1 MSSPT
6 PDSRQ
11 GELPLAW
18 GAVSES
24 ALESALKPPLNT
36 ACPEWL
42 SRLRSEDRRR
52 VASLAWEQRPLV
64 FLVDARS
71 RWSLVR
77 PRLPLAGFDALD
89 FRDQPD
95 GDFQIMV
102 PSDTSVRELQ
112 HLLGCLR
119 QAHPPR
125 AVACERMAWTGREL
139 AALARQDDGVTALL
153 PSQLRSAEKNS

>member
-18 GAVSES
+18 AVVSES

-89 FRDQPD
+89 IRDQPD
-95 GDFQIMV
+95 GDLQIMV

>member
-1 MSSPT
+1 VSSTSPEVG
-6 PDSRQ
+6 Q

-18 GAVSES
+18 GAASE
-24 ALESALKPPLNT
+24 LESQSALKPPLNT

-42 SRLRSEDRRR
+42 SRLRPEDRRR

-64 FLVDARS
+64 FLVDART

-77 PRLPLAGFDALD
+77 PRLPLAGFDAVD

-112 HLLGCLR
+112 YLLGCLR
-119 QAHPPR
+119 QTRPPR
-125 AVACERMAWTGREL
+125 VVACDRIPWTGREL
-139 AALARQDDGVTALL
+139 AALARLDDGRAALL
-153 PSQLRSAEKNS
+153 PSQLQSTDKNS